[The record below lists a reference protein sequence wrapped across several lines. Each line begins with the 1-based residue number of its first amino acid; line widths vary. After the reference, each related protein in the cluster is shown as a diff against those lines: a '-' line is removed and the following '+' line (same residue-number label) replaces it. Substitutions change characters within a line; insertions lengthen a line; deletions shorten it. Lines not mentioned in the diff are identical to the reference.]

1 MKLKNLILVMILPL
15 MNITSCISTKTINT
29 TAPFRYLA
37 LGDSYTI
44 GQSVCKAC
52 SFPAQIQSQLQA
64 NNPHNTYII
73 DIIAQ
78 TGWTTTNLLD
88 AIDDHNPD
96 SNYDLVT
103 LLIGVNNQFQNKDF
117 NIYQQEFPALV
128 HKAIAFAKA
137 KKTNLIVLSIPDY
150 AYTPYGL
157 QKGKTKRITE
167 EINRYNAFAKAYCT
181 AHNIH
186 FITITDITRQGLTN
200 PKLVTTD
207 GLHPSK
213 KAYSLIADRILVQL
227 QGINKNQTKRP

>member
-15 MNITSCISTKTINT
+15 MNITSCISTKTTNT

-44 GQSVCKAC
+44 GQSVCNAC

-64 NNPHNTYII
+64 NNPHNTYTI

-96 SNYDLVT
+96 NNYDLVT

-117 NIYQQEFPALV
+117 DIYQQEFPALV
-128 HKAIAFAKA
+128 HKALAFAKA
-137 KKTNLIVLSIPDY
+137 KETNLIVLSIPDY
-150 AYTPYGL
+150 AYTPYG
-157 QKGKTKRITE
+157 QEKGNTKRITE
-167 EINRYNAFAKAYCT
+167 EINRYNGFARQYCEEKG
-181 AHNIH
+181 IL
-186 FITITDITRQGLTN
+186 FIDITYITRKGLTN
-200 PKLVTTD
+200 KELVAQD
-207 GLHPSK
+207 GLHLSEE
-213 KAYSLIADRILVQL
+213 AYRLFAERIAPMAATSL
-227 QGINKNQTKRP
+227 NN